1 MRGPS
6 QGKLLKICR
15 WEEKRQHCRRN
26 AECPVL
32 KVRDLTW
39 MDGEPMSWMILLV
52 RSTREVKSGS
62 SYWNL
67 LP

>member
-1 MRGPS
+1 M
-6 QGKLLKICR
+6 KICR
-15 WEEKRQHCRRN
+15 REEKRQHCRRT

-32 KVRDLTW
+32 KVRRLTC